1 MSQREPLSRLMRD
14 CCMNPRSPCR
24 SVSLFSCISQ
34 FVWQPWKDNIQ
45 TTGMKVFQVRL
56 LTRLVK
62 ILGRPNKAV
71 SSGRI
76 AARLIE
82 WHLAGGVQPLAIT
95 MNEGVCLAVEV
106 DQQHIQRRLDTGY
119 CDEMAST
126 LDEALHQVRE
136 ACNQG
141 QPLSIGLIGNA
152 AEVYPELVRRGVIP
166 IW

>member
-1 MSQREPLSRLMRD
+1 
-14 CCMNPRSPCR
+14 
-24 SVSLFSCISQ
+24 
-34 FVWQPWKDNIQ
+34 
-45 TTGMKVFQVRL
+45 MKVFQVRL

-62 ILGRPNKAV
+62 ILGKPNKAV

-76 AARLIE
+76 AARLVE
-82 WHLAGGVQPLAIT
+82 WHLAGGAQPLAIT

-106 DQQHIQRRLDTGY
+106 DPQHIQRRLETGY

-136 ACNQG
+136 ACDQG

-152 AEVYPELVRRGVIP
+152 AEDFPALVLRGIGPDLVSDP
-166 IW
+166 NLVQD